1 MRFSIQIVYY
11 KQMKFS
17 KLFIIVLFFAF
28 MTACDNGDSLDIT
41 SVEENKQFSFEVYLE
56 SRIIPDSAIVSM
68 YNSSNRLEKTVKTRK
83 KCFAGAK
90 CMFETAPLKYE
101 EYAKITLFA
110 HATTENKTI
119 QMEFERYA
127 PMNTSTSTIN
137 VYYGTPV
144 LNIYTAA
151 ASKAIEYN
159 LLEKNMSYGDATQN
173 AYDNMKNFG
182 ISDREYEKDQY
193 FPNVSSMNPI
203 QLPYIYCRYFLSDS
217 VFYSDFLELQEAIR
231 DGEWA
236 DTLFRIRAADDLART
251 YQNPNWVDVPGMTF
265 YNQNEYIPN
274 FWESA
279 FGMEVCNDKNIG
291 DTLIN
296 ANRRS
301 SLYDSVFVCTEQMY
315 SYYAKWQHW
324 VLSRPQRD

>member
-1 MRFSIQIVYY
+1 
-11 KQMKFS
+11 MKSLKF
-17 KLFIIVLFFAF
+17 FIIALLFAF

-203 QLPYIYCRYFLSDS
+203 QRSQDPSFPRSARASLRCPYFTATFSNCKRPSATENGQIRY
-217 VFYSDFLELQEAIR
+217 
-231 DGEWA
+231 
-236 DTLFRIRAADDLART
+236 
-251 YQNPNWVDVPGMTF
+251 
-265 YNQNEYIPN
+265 
-274 FWESA
+274 SA
-279 FGMEVCNDKNIG
+279 SEPPTI
-291 DTLIN
+291 
-296 ANRRS
+296 
-301 SLYDSVFVCTEQMY
+301 
-315 SYYAKWQHW
+315 
-324 VLSRPQRD
+324 